1 MAKNEKDTSPKGDV
15 KSGTEREKFVATIGG
30 YPPVKKIDE
39 IDKENSPIG
48 RGRAPGSVR
57 V

>member
-1 MAKNEKDTSPKGDV
+1 MEKSNAPKGEV
-15 KSGTEREKFVATIGG
+15 KSGTERETYVKTLGG
-30 YPPVKKIDE
+30 MPPEKKIE
-39 IDKENSPIG
+39 AIDKANSPIG